1 MPKLAEINSDW
12 ECIVDI
18 KELAGTMVR
27 SKFMQHIRNLKKK
40 ASSLDSQ
47 VKAALELQAVED
59 DSNQTANEQPA

>member
-1 MPKLAEINSDW
+1 
-12 ECIVDI
+12 
-18 KELAGTMVR
+18 MVR